1 MTSLD
6 PRTQSPRPGVSRGEG
21 QGEGLSR
28 NDRALAWAV
37 AMLAAALAAYVA
49 CYAVMDTDIWWH
61 LAAGRV
67 MVEERRWI
75 FADPFAADTLGRP
88 WVDVHW
94 LFQVLVYLLHRWGG
108 IAALVVAKIAL
119 IGLGVGLGVRSLCA
133 RLARPL
139 WLPAAVTVVAML
151 YPARHLMLARPT
163 VFTLVA
169 MTLMLLIVERA
180 RREDRL
186 RWAFLLVPVQVV
198 WANLQG
204 LYFLGPA
211 ILACFVVG
219 DAAAAWLARQVSR
232 PARVPSRRVLLGLAA
247 LLPVMVLSSAI
258 TPYGFHGL
266 RLPLVL
272 FGRID
277 AVAGQVFSREV
288 SENIAPW
295 LLERATPG
303 ELSAFKWLA
312 AFTFLSFLPAFARG
326 FAALPKLCF
335 VTLFFVLALLAN
347 RNILLFLW
355 IAGPILA
362 ENLAV
367 LVPAAFARDRGNRW
381 LRRGLALGAAFGLV
395 ALGWGRMR
403 EARGEPPIGELAPFR
418 VPEQAVDRFLALGL
432 PAGPIFCS
440 DRYGGYLAWRL
451 YPRSQPTMD
460 GRLVLRSAQGY
471 AEHLALGEHPE
482 DFDAYR
488 RRHGIRTVILPSAYP
503 DRFLPLVGWL
513 YRQPSWRL
521 LYTDGTQTLF
531 ALDEEGVL
539 RDHELDLTAPQTVRA
554 ILAELETRYGLQ
566 PIIHDRARLHLAR
579 LLAEIGATGPAEE
592 LLAALP
598 GTTAAA
604 LRARVAYLA
613 GDRARAEAMA
623 KSLLASQPNEIESLC
638 LLALLSRERGDPQR
652 ALSLVQQ
659 ALEVD
664 PFHPLATQIL
674 DQIRRDLATTAR

>member
-1 MTSLD
+1 MTDLD
-6 PRTQSPRPGVSRGEG
+6 PRAP
-21 QGEGLSR
+21 
-28 NDRALAWAV
+28 NDRGLAWAV
-37 AMLAAALAAYVA
+37 SVLAAVATAYAA
-49 CYAVMDTDIWWH
+49 CFAVMDTDLWWH

-67 MVEERRWI
+67 MVEERRWL

-94 LFQVLVYLLHRWGG
+94 LFQVLAYLLHRWGG

-119 IGLGVGLGVRSLCA
+119 VGLGVALGVRSLCA

-169 MTLMLLIVERA
+169 MTLMLLILERV
-180 RREDRL
+180 RREDRRIWKL
-186 RWAFLLVPVQVV
+186 AWAFLLIPVQVV

-204 LYFLGPA
+204 LYLLGPA
-211 ILACFVVG
+211 LVACFIAG
-219 DAAAAWLARQVSR
+219 HAAAAWLATRVSR
-232 PARVPSRRVLLGLAA
+232 PVQQTPLSRRVLLVLTA
-247 LLPVMVLSSAI
+247 LLPLMILSAAI

-266 RLPLVL
+266 RLPFIL

-288 SENIAPW
+288 SENLAPW

-312 AFTFLSFLPAFARG
+312 ALTFLSFLPGFARG
-326 FAALPKLCF
+326 FTALPQLF
-335 VTLFFVLALLAN
+335 LAALFFVLALLAN

-355 IAGPILA
+355 VAGSILV

-367 LVPAAFARDRGNRW
+367 LLPEARVQMRW
-381 LRRGLALGAAFGLV
+381 LRRSLALAAVLGLIV
-395 ALGWGRMR
+395 LGWGRMR
-403 EARGEPPIGELAPFR
+403 EARGEPPIHELAPFR
-418 VPEQAVDRFLALGL
+418 VPEQVVDRFQSLGL
-432 PAGPIFCS
+432 PTGPIFCS

-451 YPRSQPTMD
+451 YPQGHPMMD
-460 GRLVLRSAQGY
+460 GRLVLRSAQSY

-482 DFDAYR
+482 NFEAYR
-488 RRHGIRTVILPSAYP
+488 KRHGIRTVIVPSAYP
-503 DRFLPLVGWL
+503 DRFLPLVVWL
-513 YRQPSWRL
+513 YRQPTWRL

-531 ALDEEGVL
+531 ALDEEAAL
-539 RDHELDLTAPQTVRA
+539 RDHELDLTAPQTVHA
-554 ILAELETRYGLQ
+554 ILDELKERYGSQ
-566 PIIHDRARLHLAR
+566 PLIHDQARLHLAR
-579 LLAEIGATGPAEE
+579 LLAEVGSTGPAED

-598 GTTAAA
+598 GAAAAA
-604 LRARVAYLA
+604 LRARVAYWA
-613 GDRARAEAMA
+613 GDSARAEAMA
-623 KSLLASQPNEIESLC
+623 KSLLASRPNDIESLC
-638 LLALLSRERGDPQR
+638 LLALLSRERGAPQR
-652 ALSLVQQ
+652 ALSLIQQ

-664 PFHPLATQIL
+664 PFHPLATQTL
-674 DQIRRDLATTAR
+674 EQIRRDLGTPAR